1 MAAALRKYWLLLLL
15 AAMVLLP
22 LGTPWLLSKYYLD
35 LWTKVLIFGIM
46 LLGYDILGGYTGL
59 VSLGHALFFGLGG
72 YCAAFVINNYT
83 NHLFPVLLVALAA
96 ATLVGIVVGYFST
109 QTKDIF
115 FVFLTLAF
123 AQFFYLAAFNL
134 TDITGGDNGISIA
147 KAVIGLPGVWVAQI
161 TRPYGFYYLV
171 LAFFVAAYLV
181 CRRVTKSPFGQVL
194 VAIRE
199 NEERVTYLGYNVRK
213 IKVKSYMISIYLATV
228 AGVLFGTYQDFVS
241 PGMLHWTLSGD
252 LILMSVLGGMGT
264 LIGPVIGGAIII
276 LLGDELSSLT
286 ENWMIF
292 IGAFFVLTILF
303 APQGVVGLF
312 NKWRWLNGDAAGSR
326 RAEQEFQPASNPK

>member
-1 MAAALRKYWLLLLL
+1 MIPSSKSYRFVLVAVVL
-15 AAMVLLP
+15 ALLP
-22 LGTPWLLSKYYLD
+22 WGTPALFSEYYLD
-35 LWTKVLIFGIM
+35 LFTKILIYGIM
-46 LLGYDILGGYTGL
+46 LLGYDVLAGYTGL

-72 YCAAFVINNYT
+72 YAAAFTI
-83 NHLFPVLLVALAA
+83 NHLTSNLAPVLAVALL
-96 ATLVGIVVGYFST
+96 ATLVIGLLVGFFST

-134 TDITGGDNGISIA
+134 TTITGGDNGISLA
-147 KAVIGLPGVWVAQI
+147 KVTIGIPGLWETQVA
-161 TRPYGFYYLV
+161 RPYGFYYLV
-171 LAFFVAAYLV
+171 LFFFLLSFLL
-181 CRRVTKSPFGQVL
+181 CRRVITSPFGKVL

-199 NEERVTYLGYNVRK
+199 NEERVSYLGYNIRK
-213 IKVKSYMISIYLATV
+213 IKIKSYMISACLAAV

-241 PGMLHWTLSGD
+241 PGMLDWTLSGD

-264 LIGPVIGGAIII
+264 LVGPVIGGGIIM

-292 IGAFFVLTILF
+292 IGGFFVLMIIF
-303 APQGVVGLF
+303 APDGVMGIVSNL
-312 NKWRWLNGDAAGSR
+312 KR
-326 RAEQEFQPASNPK
+326 RKRS